1 MTKKTT
7 LWLTAVGLAAHGI
20 VAGPASAQRSPVDEV
35 RTHNEEVQRVL
46 EQAGDSI
53 SDEELSELKD
63 VINDLIDFEELS
75 SRALA
80 RYWAD
85 RTDQEKS
92 EFVEVFRELVRNSS
106 VRKLDSHRA
115 DSLVYRQPE
124 ISGGEAAVTT
134 VAHKDNKSVEI
145 VYHMLLK
152 EGEWRAFDVVID
164 GSSTLRTY
172 RDSFYR
178 EISATSY
185 TAMYARLREKLE
197 QERAS

>member
-1 MTKKTT
+1 MTKNAPFRIATVS
-7 LWLTAVGLAAHGI
+7 LVLHGMA
-20 VAGPASAQRSPVDEV
+20 AGPASAQRSPVDEV
-35 RTHNEEVQRVL
+35 RSHNEEVQRVL

-53 SDEELSELKD
+53 SDQEREGLKD
-63 VINDLIDFEELS
+63 AINAMIDFEELS
-75 SRALA
+75 SRALG

-92 EFVEVFRELVRNSS
+92 EFVDVFRQLVRNSS

-115 DSLVYRQPE
+115 DSLAYRQPE
-124 ISGGEAAVTT
+124 ISGEEATVTT
-134 VAHKDNKSVEI
+134 VAHKDNKSIEI
-145 VYHMLLK
+145 LYHMLLK
-152 EGEWRAFDVVID
+152 EGEWRAYDVVID
-164 GSSTLRTY
+164 GSSTMRTY

-185 TAMYARLREKLE
+185 TAMYARLKEKLE

>member
-1 MTKKTT
+1 MESSPARLPHNGLRWTKCERTT
-7 LWLTAVGLAAHGI
+7 KRS
-20 VAGPASAQRSPVDEV
+20 SACWSR
-35 RTHNEEVQRVL
+35 R
-46 EQAGDSI
+46 GDSI